1 MVAST
6 LVLRAQSGEGI
17 TGESNPFDVQ
27 GTAAV
32 PQLQN
37 CRLSAGQFAF
47 DLSGEPGCKLLIQA
61 STDLKHWVTL
71 HGCYLTNSPLGFVD
85 PESPL
90 YPKRYYRLMDA
101 AGVALME
108 QQRWSGG
115 QFHLNLVGEPGRT
128 VIVEAST
135 NLADWA
141 PIATNILGS
150 DPIPFTDP
158 DSGLLSQRF
167 YRLLMP

>member
-1 MVAST
+1 VSPY
-6 LVLRAQSGEGI
+6 LAQANISA
-17 TGESNPFDVQ
+17 
-27 GTAAV
+27 GTNAQ
-32 PQLQN
+32 PLLLQN
-37 CRLSAGQFAF
+37 SHLSAGQFAF

-115 QFHLNLVGEPGRT
+115 QFHLNLVGELGRT
-128 VIVEAST
+128 VVVEAST
-135 NLADWA
+135 NLSDWT
-141 PIATNILGS
+141 PIATNFLGS

-158 DSGLLSQRF
+158 QSAQYPKRF
-167 YRLLMP
+167 YRLFKP